1 METEI
6 FQLGALSVPCG
17 CRCRYCLLSW
27 DGHCPGPEYPVAE
40 QVGRRFYQWFRENQ
54 PQIRFLF
61 YFGFSM
67 DTPYLRQNLAFSRET
82 GSPAARFLQMD
93 GLKFRTPA
101 QAEDFFKM
109 LKEEGVELVDFTFYG
124 TEAYHDAFA
133 GRKGD
138 FAYMLSLSEIA
149 HRQGL
154 QVEMGAPVTRENLSQ
169 MEELVRTLEQKSPD
183 RLFLF
188 LPHELGKGAC
198 LAPCRLRVEDWESLP
213 QGVKQYLNINRLKT
227 PQEWKAVSGSI
238 QPKKRLLNLM
248 VTKENAEALM
258 TRPVEDILRELE
270 EQDNLYHA
278 TVPDFAGLC
287 QLYAQPEDRRL
298 FRQDDLQRAYEA
310 RFIAERGIVLPDLN
324 NQRGDFSI
332 RY

>member
-1 METEI
+1 MKTEI

-27 DGHCPGPEYPVAE
+27 DGHLPGPEYPIAE
-40 QVGRRFYQWFRENQ
+40 QVGRRFYQWFRENR
-54 PQIRFLF
+54 PEVRFIF

-82 GSPAARFLQMD
+82 GSPAARLLQMD
-93 GLKFRTPA
+93 GLKYRTPA
-101 QAEDFFKM
+101 QAEDFFRM

-138 FAYMLSLSEIA
+138 FAYMLSLAKIA

-169 MEELVRTLEQKSPD
+169 MAELVKTLEQAEPD
-183 RLFLF
+183 KLFLF
-188 LPHELGKGAC
+188 LPHELGKGAS
-198 LAPCRLRVEDWESLP
+198 LAPYRLRVEDWEGLP
-213 QGVKQYLNINRLKT
+213 EGVKKYLNRNRLKT
-227 PQEWKAVSGSI
+227 PQEWKALSGGM
-238 QPKKRLLNLM
+238 QPEKRLLNLM

-270 EQDNLYHA
+270 EKDDRYHA
-278 TVPDFAGLC
+278 AVPDFAGLC
-287 QLYAQPEDRRL
+287 QLYAQIEDRRL

-310 RFIAERGIVLPDLN
+310 RFIAEQGLALPNLN
-324 NQRGDFSI
+324 DQRGDFSI